1 MKDKQRNWLHAKA
14 LEAQEVAV
22 AIQRLALSPYLVW
35 DSTALN
41 SKRQELMTIIEEINQ
56 AAETD
61 GKACL

>member
-1 MKDKQRNWLHAKA
+1 MDDRQRNWLHAKS
-14 LEAQEVAV
+14 LEAQEAAV

-35 DSTALN
+35 DSAALN
-41 SKRQELMTIIEEINQ
+41 SKRRELMTIIEEINQ